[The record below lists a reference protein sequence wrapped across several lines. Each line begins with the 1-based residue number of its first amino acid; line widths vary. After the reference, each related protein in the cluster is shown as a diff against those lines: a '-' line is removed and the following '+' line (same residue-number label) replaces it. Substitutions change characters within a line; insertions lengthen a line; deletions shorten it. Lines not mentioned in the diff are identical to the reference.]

1 MYQGVNPVLGLT
13 VVNNMEQP
21 NGQFVPITYYDDGT
35 GKKILAVPLFL
46 LALSISVSK
55 KKTF

>member
-13 VVNNMEQP
+13 VINNMEQP

-35 GKKILAVPLFL
+35 GKKILKYLKFAFAVL
-46 LALSISVSK
+46 LLVNYHRL
-55 KKTF
+55 